1 MSEGLR
7 TFAFL
12 ARCRPREV
20 ACPTPLLLHHTGD
33 ATKMTSTF
41 DEPPKMFWFFRRI
54 CGSLEPRREGF
65 ARRFWRHGRTKANRE
80 EKKCPAEGHPAG
92 EADVLWFGYAR
103 AGCSSAEPASISPFH
118 RTSSVHQLNKG
129 VDPGVFWGAA

>member
-7 TFAFL
+7 TFAFF

-92 EADVLWFGYAR
+92 EADVLPLWCGYAF
-103 AGCSSAEPASISPFH
+103 AGPSRVAPQQSPPPFH
-118 RTSSVHQLNKG
+118 RFTERRQFIK
-129 VDPGVFWGAA
+129 